1 MPNINFEPRRT
12 NKSENKFYSALKKF
26 LGKKSV
32 KRLIFVVVFILICF
46 FLFSFV
52 KSNKQIIGIK
62 TLSALNRFSSL
73 LPITKDEQKEL
84 SVLNTLVDNFTQKDG
99 KTKTF
104 MLLLQNNM
112 ELRPG
117 GGFLGQYAI
126 IKIKDGEVLSSYFED
141 ANLLDQRIQAKIPT
155 PYPFERMMSLKNWKF
170 RDSNFSPDFPT
181 NVAKAEYFY
190 RLSGRGSSDFDG
202 VIAVNSQVLNDI
214 LKLTGPVTV
223 PGYNVELNS
232 DNAFLK
238 LEELVE
244 KQYIMNPSIDTQ
256 NRKAVMKQL
265 LPIIINKLFTFGNI
279 SKLTELA
286 HQEFRSKNVMVNFKD
301 ENLQALSASVFWTG
315 EVAKDWGGDYLMMV
329 DANMGALKTDYYMK
343 REINYDI
350 DLTTEKPT
358 VNLEILYKNTAP
370 YGDWRTSDY
379 HTYMRLYL
387 PKGAALLERTM
398 VNNISA
404 GEDFGKS
411 WIGFMG
417 HVLIGGQTDAK
428 IKYELPA
435 DFPRDNY
442 KLLIQKQSGVSDIPV
457 KVHVKTKDGEFNQ
470 EQMMNSD
477 LNFEVKQNTN

>member
-1 MPNINFEPRRT
+1 VI
-12 NKSENKFYSALKKF
+12 
-26 LGKKSV
+26 
-32 KRLIFVVVFILICF
+32 RLSFFVVFILVCF
-46 FLFSFV
+46 FIFSFV
-52 KSNKQIIGIK
+52 KSNKQIIGVK
-62 TLSALNRFSSL
+62 TLSALNKISGL

-84 SVLNTLVDNFTQKDG
+84 SVLNTLVENFTKKDG
-99 KTKTF
+99 TTKTF

-126 IKIKDGEVLSSYFED
+126 IKIKDGEVVSSYFED
-141 ANLLDQRIQAKIPT
+141 ANLLDQRIKAKIPT
-155 PYPFERMMSLKNWKF
+155 PYPFERMMQLKNWKF

-190 RLSGRGSSDFDG
+190 RLSGRGTGDFDG
-202 VIAVNSQVLNDI
+202 VIAVNATVLNDI
-214 LKLTGPVTV
+214 LKLTGPISV

-232 DNAFLK
+232 DNGFLK
-238 LEELVE
+238 LEEVVE
-244 KQYIMNPSIDTQ
+244 KQYIMNPDIDTQ
-256 NRKAVMKQL
+256 NRKAIMKQL
-265 LPIIINKLFTFGNI
+265 LPIIINKLFTLGNI
-279 SKLTELA
+279 SKLTDLA
-286 HQEFRSKNVMVNFKD
+286 HQEFQSKNVMVNFKD
-301 ENLQALSASVFWTG
+301 QSLQSLSSSVFWTG
-315 EVAKDWGGDYLMMV
+315 EMAQDWSGDYLMMV
-329 DANMGALKTDYYMK
+329 DANMGALKTDYYIK
-343 REINYDI
+343 REITYDI

-387 PKGAALLERTM
+387 PKGATLLERVM
-398 VNNISA
+398 MNNISA

-417 HVLIGGQTDAK
+417 HVLIGGQTDVK

-435 DFPRDNY
+435 EFPRDNY

-470 EQMMNSD
+470 EQIMNSD
-477 LNFEVKQNTN
+477 LNFEVKEETKQ

>member
-1 MPNINFEPRRT
+1 MSNMNFEPRRS
-12 NKSENKFYSALKKF
+12 NKSRARFSLALKKF
-26 LGKKSV
+26 LHKKNIV
-32 KRLIFVVVFILICF
+32 RLVFAVVFIGASV

-62 TLSALNRFSSL
+62 TLSALNKFSGL

-84 SVLNTLVDNFTQKDG
+84 SVLNTLVENFTQKDG

-104 MLLLQNNM
+104 FLMLQNNM

-170 RDSNFSPDFPT
+170 RDSNFSPDFPI
-181 NVAKAEYFY
+181 NVDKAKYFY
-190 RLSGRGSSDFDG
+190 RLSGRGGSDFDG
-202 VIAVNSQVLNDI
+202 VIAVNSQVLNDV
-214 LKLTGPVTV
+214 LKLTGPITI
-223 PGYNVELNS
+223 PGSDVELNS

-244 KQYIMNPSIDTQ
+244 KKYIINPSIDTQ
-256 NRKAVMKQL
+256 NRKVVMKQL
-265 LPIIINKLFTFGNI
+265 LPIIIDKLFTLGNI
-279 SKLTELA
+279 SKITELA

-301 ENLQALSASVFWTG
+301 QDLQALSSGVAWTG
-315 EVAKDWGGDYLMMV
+315 EVNQNWDGDYLMMV

-404 GEDFGKS
+404 GEDFGKT

-417 HVLIGGQTDAK
+417 HVLINGQTDAK

-457 KVHVKTKDGEFNQ
+457 KVHVKTKDGDFNQ
-470 EQMMNSD
+470 EQIMNSD
-477 LNFEVKQNTN
+477 LNFEVKEKTN

>member
-1 MPNINFEPRRT
+1 MPKINFDTRKPDKF
-12 NKSENKFYSALKKF
+12 KSKLHLRLKGF
-26 LGKKSV
+26 LHKKN
-32 KRLIFVVVFILICF
+32 LAWLVFFIGFIAAGV

-52 KSNKQIIGIK
+52 KSNKQLIGIK
-62 TLSALNRFSSL
+62 TLSALNKFSSL

-84 SVLNTLVDNFTQKDG
+84 SVLNTLVDSFTQKDG

-104 MLLLQNNM
+104 LVLLQNNM

-141 ANLLDQRIQAKIPT
+141 ANLLDQRITAKIPT
-155 PYPFERMMSLKNWKF
+155 PYPFDRMMQLKNWKF
-170 RDSNFSPDFPT
+170 RDSNFSPDFPV
-181 NVAKAEYFY
+181 NVDKAKYFY

-214 LKLTGPVTV
+214 LKLTGPITV
-223 PGYNVELNS
+223 PGSGVELNS

-238 LEELVE
+238 LEEIVE

-265 LPIIINKLFTFGNI
+265 LPMIIDKLFTLGNI
-279 SKLTELA
+279 SKITELA
-286 HQEFRSKNVMVNFKD
+286 HQEFQSKNVMVNFND
-301 ENLQALSASVFWTG
+301 ANLQALCASVAWTG
-315 EVAKDWGGDYLMMV
+315 EINQTWDGDYLMMV

-404 GEDFGKS
+404 GEDFGKT

-417 HVLIGGQTDAK
+417 HVLINGQTDAK

-457 KVHVKTKDGEFNQ
+457 KVHVKTKDGDFSQ
-470 EQMMNSD
+470 EQVMNSD
-477 LNFEVKQNTN
+477 LNFEVKENTN